1 MSKLFFKITLVSLM
15 LIVSLSFAF
24 ADQKTTSMTWVVPSA
39 KSHSI
44 AYGSGCSQVAFFFV
58 ESDANIDNDID
69 GNALKILPTNARN
82 GGTGCQTSATA
93 GMTITNSGNITTNI
107 DANFSGNL
115 DANVW
120 LKVWMGT
127 DSGCGTNGLGGWQR
141 LCTFYAAND
150 ATSAVDPSNCRDF
163 NSDNET
169 LGARLITS
177 LTALDN
183 NQLCFSGEL
192 AGSLLN
198 TQANVAQGDHN
209 GTFQTSTDFS

>member
-1 MSKLFFKITLVSLM
+1 MKKIGALVLFVIILNIDVTAQDNAPPVA
-15 LIVSLSFAF
+15 VAGG
-24 ADQKTTSMTWVVPSA
+24 DVTTTSGKIIV
-39 KSHSI
+39 I
-44 AYGSGCSQVAFFFV
+44 DAFQ
-58 ESDANIDNDID
+58 SYDIDNDID
-69 GNALKILPTNARN
+69 GNALKILPTNARTN
-82 GGTGCQTSATA
+82 GTGCQTSATA

-107 DANFSGNL
+107 DANFSGDL

-141 LCTFYAAND
+141 LCTFHAAND

-163 NSDNET
+163 NSSNGT
-169 LGARLITS
+169 LGARLIS
-177 LTALDN
+177 DLTALDS

-192 AGSLLN
+192 AGSN
-198 TQANVAQGDHN
+198 ITTQANVTQGDHN

>member
-1 MSKLFFKITLVSLM
+1 MKKIGALVLFVIILNIDVTAQDNAPPVA
-15 LIVSLSFAF
+15 VAGG
-24 ADQKTTSMTWVVPSA
+24 DVTTTSGKIIV
-39 KSHSI
+39 I
-44 AYGSGCSQVAFFFV
+44 DAFQ
-58 ESDANIDNDID
+58 SYDIDNDID
-69 GNALKILPTNARN
+69 GNALKILPTNARTN
-82 GGTGCQTSATA
+82 GTGCQTSATA

-107 DANFSGNL
+107 DANFSGDL

-141 LCTFYAAND
+141 LCTFHAAND

-163 NSDNET
+163 NSSNET
-169 LGARLITS
+169 LGARLIS
-177 LTALDN
+177 DLTALDS

-192 AGSLLN
+192 AGSN
-198 TQANVAQGDHN
+198 ITTQANVTQGDHN